1 MSDTDDGSGSAAR
14 AFDDLRAEVSVL
26 RRALESL
33 PAAWQ
38 ANQAPD
44 YTPTLGAISKR
55 LQEVAS
61 RLQAIEG
68 HPALRMT
75 PEHHQQAMTRAGGT
89 VMQESASRLD
99 LATHAVRGHA
109 NELTAIIGSARA
121 QEQQTKWVVVTAAT
135 ALVIGLLLS
144 PILARLLPF
153 GLDGRVAALV
163 MGADRWQAGL
173 ALMKAQS
180 EPAWRDLAL
189 AGELLSPNI
198 EALSACREAAAKMLK
213 DQRCVIIVPG
223 MAARAGAN
231 PSQ

>member
-99 LATHAVRGHA
+99 LAT

>member
-75 PEHHQQAMTRAGGT
+75 PEHHQHAMAHAGSA
-89 VMQESASRLD
+89 VMHESASRLD
-99 LATHAVRGHA
+99 QAMHATRSHAS
-109 NELTAIIGSARA
+109 ELRALIGSVRA
-121 QEQQTKWVVVTAAT
+121 QDLQTKWLVASVAT
-135 ALVIGLLLS
+135 ALLAGLLMS
-144 PILARLLPF
+144 PMFARLLPF
-153 GLDGRVAALV
+153 GLNGHVAAV
-163 MGADRWQAGL
+163 IMRGDRWDAGS
-173 ALMKAQS
+173 ALMATGNPDEWKNVMAALELSKAN
-180 EPAWRDLAL
+180 R
-189 AGELLSPNI
+189 
-198 EALSACREAAAKMLK
+198 EALSACRDA
-213 DQRCVIIVPG
+213 
-223 MAARAGAN
+223 AARAKKEQRCTITVPAL
-231 PSQ
+231 

>member
-61 RLQAIEG
+61 RLQSIEG

-75 PEHHQQAMTRAGGT
+75 PEHHQHAMAHAGSV
-89 VMQESASRLD
+89 VMHESTSRLD
-99 LATHAVRGHA
+99 LAMQAIRGHA
-109 NELTAIIGSARA
+109 SELRALIGSVRERDR
-121 QEQQTKWVVVTAAT
+121 QLKWLVVTGAT
-135 ALVIGLLLS
+135 ALLIGLLVS
-144 PILARLLPF
+144 PIFARLLPF
-153 GLDGRVAALV
+153 GLDGRIAAV
-163 MGADRWQAGL
+163 IMGADRWQAGEK
-173 ALMKAQS
+173 LMAAAS
-180 EPAWRDLAL
+180 PAAWRDLEIA
-189 AGELLSPNI
+189 AELLQPNRETI
-198 EALSACREAAAKMLK
+198 RTCRDAAAKTK
-213 DQRCVIIVPG
+213 KEQHCTVVVP
-223 MAARAGAN
+223 AL
-231 PSQ
+231 